1 MAEYLLNSLNL
12 YKGSKRSQDL
22 NKICQVDS
30 PESPETPEI
39 TEKTKNFIK
48 VTNYLTKL
56 KETSIIMFRKNLSSK
71 NTKNKIFRKF
81 QVLERALW

>member
-12 YKGSKRSQDL
+12 YRGSKTSQDL
-22 NKICQVDS
+22 NKIGQVDS

-48 VTNYLTKL
+48 ETKYLTRL
-56 KETSIIMFRKNLSSK
+56 KETSTNYVR
-71 NTKNKIFRKF
+71 
-81 QVLERALW
+81 ERSHFKKP

>member
-12 YKGSKRSQDL
+12 YKGSKTSQDL
-22 NKICQVDS
+22 NKICQVNS

-48 VTNYLTKL
+48 VTKYLTRL
-56 KETSIIMFRKNLSSK
+56 KETSINY
-71 NTKNKIFRKF
+71 
-81 QVLERALW
+81 VWERSHFKKP